1 MIVSEVDLEPMLIPH
16 HKGRKRMHLGMDVC
30 FFLLAFIWVFCLIGL
45 MMSSVSL
52 YLIELKDSL
61 TRMSMD
67 LKNNVLGSLR
77 TAWQSF
83 ARIPVA
89 ALPPMEEGETA
100 TERNLQETQGR
111 KTLFFAF
118 VYLWIFCVCVKVH
131 KSVSNPVSSYSSHPS
146 LHAAP
151 PPLCFMWWLVLI
163 HLLPLYLEPQPQ
175 RQLLLLL
182 RGKKKVLIFGLKYW
196 SGQGPF
202 ISITSKVSQDS
213 HLAIINEKASKWTH
227 SHSYF
232 L

>member
-1 MIVSEVDLEPMLIPH
+1 MSVSFSL
-16 HKGRKRMHLGMDVC
+16 HL
-30 FFLLAFIWVFCLIGL
+30 FWVFCLIGL

-111 KTLFFAF
+111 KTLLFAL

-151 PPLCFMWWLVLI
+151 PPLSALC
-163 HLLPLYLEPQPQ
+163 
-175 RQLLLLL
+175 
-182 RGKKKVLIFGLKYW
+182 GGW
-196 SGQGPF
+196 S
-202 ISITSKVSQDS
+202 
-213 HLAIINEKASKWTH
+213 
-227 SHSYF
+227 
-232 L
+232 

>member
-1 MIVSEVDLEPMLIPH
+1 MI
-16 HKGRKRMHLGMDVC
+16 
-30 FFLLAFIWVFCLIGL
+30 
-45 MMSSVSL
+45 SSVSL

-89 ALPPMEEGETA
+89 ALPPVEEGETA

-111 KTLFFAF
+111 KTLLFAF

-151 PPLCFMWWLVLI
+151 PLCFMWWLVLI
-163 HLLPLYLEPQPQ
+163 HPLPLYLEPQPQ

-213 HLAIINEKASKWTH
+213 HLAIINEKASKLTH
-227 SHSYF
+227 SHS
-232 L
+232 